1 MNDKGIGW
9 MASRGLVGSAEV
21 SGEYSETGVMLG
33 VSRLKWEEEADTA
46 MLK

>member
-1 MNDKGIGW
+1 M
-9 MASRGLVGSAEV
+9 

-33 VSRLKWEEEADTA
+33 VSRLKWEVEVDTA